1 MDQFQTALLIGAI
14 VVAAVNFKQPRALA
28 WIAVGALNFILTDLY
43 FYHAIPWLPHPF
55 VTGVADAFLVILL
68 ATFGVHRWERFVRY
82 AFALSVLLSMAY
94 LLGWIPDRTS
104 YAIGLEGCNW
114 LALLIMFG
122 TGVLRLAD
130 ARADRGFVGSDPRAG
145 LGRYVRRA
153 RMVFDAERRPT
164 GVVAKALGQ
173 A

>member
-1 MDQFQTALLIGAI
+1 MDIFQTALLIGAV
-14 VVAAVNFKQPRALA
+14 VVAAVNFNQPRALL
-28 WIAVGALNFILTDLY
+28 WIALGAANFVLTDLY
-43 FYHAIPWLPHPF
+43 FYYAIPWLPHAF

-114 LALLIMFG
+114 LALLVMFG

-130 ARADRGFVGSDPRAG
+130 ARVDHGFMGSGSRTG
-145 LGRYVRRA
+145 LGRYLHWA
-153 RMVFDAERRPT
+153 RVVCDAERRPT
-164 GVVAKALGQ
+164 GVVAKAFGQ